1 MTSAQIP
8 NVHLETVEETQNQG
22 GQFGQFKVIAPR
34 NQVLEQLRM
43 LAEAHG
49 RKMGQHNV

>member
-22 GQFGQFKVIAPR
+22 GQFKVIAPR